1 MNFKKNSATD
11 FKDLDAMDKNE
22 ARREIKALQEGI
34 EHHDYRYDGRNQL
47 VISDTV

>member
-1 MNFKKNSATD
+1 MNFKKNPAKD

-34 EHHDYRYDGRNQL
+34 EHHET
-47 VISDTV
+47 TVTMGGTSW